1 MNGARKRHNML
12 YGVSQEQMA
21 IDAALSPLKKCKNST
36 NNLSKKRRKT
46 REMEEMQIKEQDL
59 DKSQLINVVDNSD
72 DEKSFDNKHLK
83 IVQTNL

>member
-21 IDAALSPLKKCKNST
+21 IDAALSPLKKNNKNI
-36 NNLSKKRRKT
+36 NLSKKRRKGRT
-46 REMEEMQIKEQDL
+46 EMENSMQIKEQE
-59 DKSQLINVVDNSD
+59 SQLLINVVDNSD
-72 DEKSFDNKHLK
+72 DEADERELK